1 MSRPTILAVDDELA
15 RLQSAAEGDPANAI
29 ADARS
34 RLEAFEARSAASQA
48 SLLDEA
54 DELLVRAEER
64 LEGDRAR
71 DVAAVRNRIRIYR
84 DTVSR
89 TDEDLAVI
97 DTTIRTESGDEETIA
112 ALHGRTVEIVATV
125 VNAGTARDVVL
136 GVGFYD
142 DGGEQ
147 LEEVATDP
155 IPFDEDEQAAVDLEV
170 DVPDGTRYYAASAL
184 DADTQTVG

>member
-1 MSRPTILAVDDELA
+1 MSRPTILAVDDDLE
-15 RLQSAAEGDPANAI
+15 RLETRVDGDPADTI

-34 RLEAFEARSAASQA
+34 RLETFEARSAASQA

-54 DELLVRAEER
+54 TELLLRAEER
-64 LEGDRAR
+64 LEGESAR
-71 DVAAVRNRIRIYR
+71 DVAAVRNRVRIYR

-97 DTTIRTESGDEETIA
+97 DTTIRTEEEETSIDE
-112 ALHGRTVEIVATV
+112 LHSETVEIVATV
-125 VNAGTARDVVL
+125 VNAGTDRDVVL
-136 GVGFYD
+136 VVGFYD
-142 DGGEQ
+142 AEGEQ

-155 IPFDEDEQAAVDLEV
+155 IPFDRDEQAPVDLEV
-170 DVPDGTRYYAASAL
+170 VVPDETRYYAASAL